1 MEVLIKGP
9 GEVVICLIDSNGKTL
24 LQETLRSSGSPNLA
38 GRRPLSLLLQT
49 RRGEVAVAPVL
60 VGCGEQQQV
69 TFDGDEPAEFTRRR
83 CREIGCADAV
93 AEEAARGAAPLLRVD
108 PARPAGQIPD
118 PP

>member
-1 MEVLIKGP
+1 MEILIKGP
-9 GEVVICLIDSNGKTL
+9 GEVVICLIDSSGKTL
-24 LQETLRSSGSPNLA
+24 LQETLRSSGSPNVA

-49 RRGEVAVAPVL
+49 RRGDVAVAPVL

-69 TFDGDEPAEFTRRR
+69 TFDGDQPAEFTRRR

-93 AEEAARGAAPLLRVD
+93 AEEAARGHAPLLRVD

-118 PP
+118 RP